1 MAITQLQTHFQ
12 SWKNNRLVEV
22 LFETEPPRMMIH
34 PYENVKWVNQGLN
47 KAQKEAIQK
56 SLISQDIA
64 MIHGPPGTGKTT
76 TVVEYII

>member
-1 MAITQLQTHFQ
+1 
-12 SWKNNRLVEV
+12 
-22 LFETEPPRMMIH
+22 MMIH

-56 SLISQDIA
+56 SLICQDIA